1 MIFGNGWKIS
11 IQNQIHFRC
20 FIMSTGIIPND
31 EATWVLIALLL
42 FYAMTQGGVQ
52 LSLPTLGAI
61 AFVGYIIIG
70 TAKLHH

>member
-1 MIFGNGWKIS
+1 
-11 IQNQIHFRC
+11 
-20 FIMSTGIIPND
+20 MSTGIIPND

-42 FYAMTQGGVQ
+42 FYAMGQGGYS

-70 TAKLHH
+70 TAQAHH